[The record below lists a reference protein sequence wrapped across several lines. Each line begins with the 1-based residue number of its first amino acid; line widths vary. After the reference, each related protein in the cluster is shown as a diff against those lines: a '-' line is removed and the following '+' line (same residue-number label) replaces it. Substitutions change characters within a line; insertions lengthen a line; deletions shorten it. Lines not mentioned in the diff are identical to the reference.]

1 MNIDEHLKEAVKLL
15 KVSVER
21 MSKQRETLQLEI
33 KRLKDVSVN
42 ARSRVTSL
50 KQEIVALGIT
60 ADNTDVKIQEHL
72 AELVKL
78 DEEMRALQAHLTN

>member
-42 ARSRVTSL
+42 ARERAANL
-50 KQEIVALGIT
+50 KNEIVALGIT
-60 ADNTDVKIQEHL
+60 ADNTDAKIKEHL
-72 AELVKL
+72 EELSNL
-78 DEEMRALQAHLTN
+78 DEEMRVLQAHLTN

>member
-1 MNIDEHLKEAVKLL
+1 MNIDEHLKEVIKLL

-21 MSKQRETLQLEI
+21 MSKQRDTLQLEI
-33 KRLKDVSVN
+33 KRLKDISVN